1 MTFYL
6 KGNAENNG
14 FEFPTKNGRR
24 EFLEF
29 LKKNPG
35 IRFILE
41 PITPES
47 RKQRGFYHGAVL
59 ALWAYL
65 DGRNYK
71 DSKVIETYHEI
82 AKIEFNGEIVKTKGR
97 TVRIGKSSKGQ
108 LNKGY
113 LERVI
118 DNLVENYGVDQALAL
133 NPKLYQHFKDVIYS
147 DGKYDTF
154 IDYMKDLN
162 YLPVIHS

>member
-1 MTFYL
+1 M
-6 KGNAENNG
+6 KG
-14 FEFPTKNGRR
+14 
-24 EFLEF
+24 
-29 LKKNPG
+29 
-35 IRFILE
+35 I
-41 PITPES
+41 
-47 RKQRGFYHGAVL
+47 
-59 ALWAYL
+59 
-65 DGRNYK
+65 YK

-82 AKIEFNGEIVKTKGR
+82 AKIEFNGEIIKTKGR

-118 DNLVENYGVDQALAL
+118 DNLVDNYGVDQGLAL